1 MKQENTLNL
10 DNFWIPFTGNK
21 AFKAEPRLLVE
32 ADGMY
37 YTSDD
42 DKKILDGIAGM
53 WCCNAGHC
61 HPHIVRQCKIKLP
74 LWIML
79 RLLICLIQRLLN

>member
-21 AFKAEPRLLVE
+21 AFKSEPRLLIE

-42 DKKILDGIAGM
+42 DKKFLMA
-53 WCCNAGHC
+53 
-61 HPHIVRQCKIKLP
+61 
-74 LWIML
+74 
-79 RLLICLIQRLLN
+79 

>member
-32 ADGMY
+32 ADACITHQM
-37 YTSDD
+37 TI
-42 DKKILDGIAGM
+42 KKFLMA
-53 WCCNAGHC
+53 
-61 HPHIVRQCKIKLP
+61 
-74 LWIML
+74 
-79 RLLICLIQRLLN
+79 